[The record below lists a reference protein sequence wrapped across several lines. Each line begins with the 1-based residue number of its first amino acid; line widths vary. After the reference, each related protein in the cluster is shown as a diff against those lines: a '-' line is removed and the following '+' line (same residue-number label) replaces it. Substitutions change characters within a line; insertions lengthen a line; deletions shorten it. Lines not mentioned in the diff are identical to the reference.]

1 MAAWRWGSLRK
12 VDPIMTDARPS
23 KRAPVHFP
31 GAPFLAT
38 GLLTFACLLRF
49 GQVVR
54 TAAVGEAAP
63 EALG

>member
-1 MAAWRWGSLRK
+1 
-12 VDPIMTDARPS
+12 MTNARSS
-23 KRAPVHFP
+23 KRAPIHFP
-31 GAPFLAT
+31 GAPFLVA